1 MNKSGGLDRLL
12 KDANIDLDEYIY
24 QDIFYELIGSCP
36 GTYDVTDG
44 DLTFGFNKLANIM
57 KKNPPTFPFDIK
69 TKKITYVTSSL
80 GTIDSS
86 LIRYFIGSLYPEAS
100 KTLTK
105 EDYPNLINVVFPT
118 MKYVEDSPFDKQFAC
133 CLFLNTEVYDKPW
146 FIKDCLC
153 AFEANPEYCYSDGV
167 IPH

>member
-1 MNKSGGLDRLL
+1 
-12 KDANIDLDEYIY
+12 
-24 QDIFYELIGSCP
+24 
-36 GTYDVTDG
+36 
-44 DLTFGFNKLANIM
+44 M
-57 KKNPPTFPFDIK
+57 KKNPPSLPFDIK
-69 TKKITYVTSSL
+69 NKKITYVTSSL

-86 LIRYFIGSLYPEAS
+86 LIRYFIGTPSTHKNIKKNLLGSLYPEAS

-105 EDYPNLINVVFPT
+105 DDYPNLINVVFPT

-133 CLFLNTEVYDKPW
+133 CLFLNTETYDKPW
-146 FIKDCLC
+146 FIKDSLC